1 MNIDLYLEMLL
12 RLVAAVFCGGA
23 IGFERAEHG
32 RDAGI
37 RTHIMVCIGAAT
49 VMILSEY
56 LSLEYGNSA
65 DIMRM
70 GAQVVSGIGFLGV
83 GCIITNG
90 DRIKGLTTA
99 AGLWTT
105 ACLGLV
111 IGSGYY
117 AIAASITVLV
127 LIVMLGLKPLVKR
140 IQTKAKQVT
149 LSVTA
154 SSKEI
159 SSSLITLLDEMNI
172 ALLSIK
178 IKEKEEGYRFILE
191 LDSLNQLHTN
201 QLITRFLAVKSV
213 ENVAI
218 LDE

>member
-56 LSLEYGNSA
+56 LSLEYGST

-117 AIAASITVLV
+117 AISATITVLT

-149 LSVTA
+149 LSVLS

-159 SSSLITLLDEMNI
+159 SADLIHLLNEMNI
-172 ALLSIK
+172 VLLSIK
-178 IKEKEEGYRFILE
+178 IKEKEDGYRFIME
-191 LDSLNQLHTN
+191 LDSLNQVHTN
-201 QLITRFLAVKSV
+201 QLLTQFLAVKGV

>member
-56 LSLEYGNSA
+56 LSLEYGST

-90 DRIKGLTTA
+90 DRITGLTTA

-117 AIAASITVLV
+117 AISASITVLV

-159 SSSLITLLDEMNI
+159 SSSLISLLDERNI

-178 IKEKEEGYRFILE
+178 IKEKEEGYRFIME
-191 LDSLNQLHTN
+191 LDSLNQVHTN
-201 QLITRFLAVKSV
+201 QLLTQFLAVKGV